1 MGLDQQLLDILVCP
15 QCKGELAL
23 IEGGVNLLCERCKFK
38 YPVRDGI
45 PIMVI
50 EEALDMRQQRKERGG
65 MPAAERMPKV
75 SFRVTSGVDA
85 GMSFQLEQGTCRAI
99 GRASQDINKTT
110 VFNVDFALSL
120 DESTKG
126 LILQY
131 VGKQFRKASSS
142 VEGVSTQE
150 QFGGFRRS
158 PDIVLTDGSLS
169 RLHAMIFYDVAGVG
183 VLDLVSKNGT
193 FVNGQEVESRLLQKG
208 DAIEVGESTIVYEGE

>member
-23 IEGGVNLLCERCKFK
+23 IEGGVNLLCNRCQLKF
-38 YPVRDGI
+38 PVRDDI
-45 PIMVI
+45 PFMLV
-50 EEALDMRQQRKERGG
+50 EEAVDLKQRQQQKPGA
-65 MPAAERMPKV
+65 PTAQRMPKV
-75 SFRVTSGVDA
+75 NFRVSVGVDE

-99 GRASQDINKTT
+99 GRASQDPQKTT

-131 VGKQFRKASSS
+131 VSKQFRKTTTSLEAMAS
-142 VEGVSTQE
+142 QE
-150 QFGGFRRS
+150 QLGQFRRS
-158 PDIVLTDGSLS
+158 PDVVLSDGSLS

-183 VLDLVSKNGT
+183 ILDLVSKNGT
-193 FVNGQEVESRLLQKG
+193 FVNGQEVESRLLQRG
-208 DAIEVGESTIVYEGE
+208 DAIELGETKIVFEG

>member
-23 IEGGVNLLCERCKFK
+23 VEGGVSLLCNRCKLKF
-38 YPVRDGI
+38 PVRDDI
-45 PIMVI
+45 PILLV
-50 EEALDMRQQRKERGG
+50 EEAVDLKQRQEQKPGA
-65 MPAAERMPKV
+65 PAVQRMPKV
-75 SFRVTSGVDA
+75 NFRVTVGVDQ

-99 GRASQDINKTT
+99 GRAVQDPQKTT

-131 VGKQFRKASSS
+131 VSKQFRKTTTSLEAM
-142 VEGVSTQE
+142 ETQE
-150 QFGGFRRS
+150 QLGQFRRS
-158 PDIVLTDGSLS
+158 PDIVLSDGSLS

-183 VLDLVSKNGT
+183 ILDLVSKNGT
-193 FVNGQEVESRLLQKG
+193 FVNGEEVESRLLQKG
-208 DAIEVGESTIVYEGE
+208 DTIELGETKIIFEG

>member
-23 IEGGVNLLCERCKFK
+23 IEGGVNLLCDRCKLK

-45 PIMVI
+45 PIMVF
-50 EEALDMRQQRKERGG
+50 EEALDLRQHQKDRAGSV
-65 MPAAERMPKV
+65 AAEGMPKV
-75 SFRVTSGVDA
+75 TFRVTAGVDG
-85 GMSFQLEQGTCRAI
+85 GMSFQLEQGTCRAL
-99 GRASQDINKTT
+99 GRASQDLNKTT

-131 VGKQFRKASSS
+131 VSKQFRKTTSS
-142 VEGVSTQE
+142 VESVASQQQLGQ
-150 QFGGFRRS
+150 FRRS
-158 PDIVLTDGSLS
+158 PDVVLADGSLS
-169 RLHAMIFYDVAGVG
+169 RLHAMLFYEAAGVG
-183 VLDLVSKNGT
+183 ILDLVSKNGT

-208 DAIEVGESTIVYEGE
+208 DTIEVGETTIVFEG

>member
-23 IEGGVNLLCERCKFK
+23 IEGGVNLLCNRCQLKF
-38 YPVRDGI
+38 PVRDDI
-45 PIMVI
+45 PFMLV
-50 EEALDMRQQRKERGG
+50 EEALDLKQRQQQKAGV
-65 MPAAERMPKV
+65 PAAQRMPKV
-75 SFRVTSGVDA
+75 NFRVAVGVDE

-99 GRASQDINKTT
+99 GRASQDPQKTT

-131 VGKQFRKASSS
+131 VSKQFRKTTTSLEAMAS
-142 VEGVSTQE
+142 QE
-150 QFGGFRRS
+150 QLGQFRRS
-158 PDIVLTDGSLS
+158 PDVVLSDGSLS

-183 VLDLVSKNGT
+183 ILDLVSKNGT
-193 FVNGQEVESRLLQKG
+193 FVNGEEVESRLLQRG
-208 DAIEVGESTIVYEGE
+208 DAIELGETKIVFEG

>member
-1 MGLDQQLLDILVCP
+1 MGLDQQLLDMLVCP

-23 IEGGVNLLCERCKFK
+23 IEGGVNLLCDRCKLK

-45 PIMVI
+45 PFMIT
-50 EEALDMRQQRKERGG
+50 EEAVDLRQQQKERGKG
-65 MPAAERMPKV
+65 AAAEKLPKV
-75 SFRVTSGVDA
+75 TFRVTTGVDS

-99 GRASQDINKTT
+99 GRTTQDPNKTT
-110 VFNVDFALSL
+110 VFSVDFALSL

-131 VGKQFRKASSS
+131 VGKQFRKTSSS

-150 QFGGFRRS
+150 QFGQFRRS
-158 PDIVLTDGSLS
+158 PDVVLSDGSLS
-169 RLHAMIFYDVAGVG
+169 RLHAMIFFDVAGVG
-183 VLDLVSKNGT
+183 ILDLVSKNGT

-208 DAIEVGESTIVYEGE
+208 DAIEVGETTIVYEG

>member
-1 MGLDQQLLDILVCP
+1 MGLDQKLLDILVCP

-23 IEGGVNLLCERCKFK
+23 IEGGVNLLCDRCKLK

-45 PIMVI
+45 PIMVM
-50 EEALDMRQQRKERGG
+50 EEAVDLRQQRPEGAPGIAEERL
-65 MPAAERMPKV
+65 PKV
-75 SFRVTSGVDA
+75 TFRVSSGVDA

-99 GRASQDINKTT
+99 GRASQDPQKTT
-110 VFNVDFALSL
+110 IFNVDFALSL

-131 VGKQFRKASSS
+131 VGKQFRKTSTSIEAVAS
-142 VEGVSTQE
+142 QE
-150 QFGGFRRS
+150 QLGQFRRS
-158 PDIVLTDGSLS
+158 PDVVLSDGSLS

-183 VLDLVSKNGT
+183 ILDLVSKNGT

-208 DAIEVGESTIVYEGE
+208 DAIEVGETTIVFEG